1 MQTEPDN
8 QSFYSFDKLELSALE
23 AINEAQR
30 LAFAPVVFHALV
42 LLRDRGILEFLKINH
57 HTGAT
62 IEEVSKNCNISEYG
76 ARVLLESGLGSR
88 VCILKDGKYYLTK
101 VGYYINSDEMT
112 RVNMNYSLDVC
123 YKAMIHL
130 GKAIDHEYAAGLV
143 ELGPWRTIYEGL
155 SILPEP
161 AKKSWFE
168 FDHFYSDHSF
178 KQMLPILFKYLP
190 KQIFDIGGNT
200 GKFSIDCCNFDPDV
214 QMTICDLPV
223 QLEAAE
229 KNLSQSPFKHRIKL
243 QQLNVLTP
251 PYRFTEKAD
260 AIVMSQFL
268 DCFSPKEITDV
279 LLYSKDGIN
288 ENGRV
293 FIIETIWD
301 RQRFE
306 ASAFCLQQTS
316 LYFTA
321 VANGNSKMYG
331 HDQFSNCIKNAGYEI
346 EEIHD
351 NLGISHTLYICKP
364 I

>member
-161 AKKSWFE
+161 AKKVGLNSITFILTTPSSRC
-168 FDHFYSDHSF
+168 FLFYSNICPS
-178 KQMLPILFKYLP
+178 
-190 KQIFDIGGNT
+190 
-200 GKFSIDCCNFDPDV
+200 KFLI
-214 QMTICDLPV
+214 
-223 QLEAAE
+223 LEATLV
-229 KNLSQSPFKHRIKL
+229 NS
-243 QQLNVLTP
+243 
-251 PYRFTEKAD
+251 
-260 AIVMSQFL
+260 
-268 DCFSPKEITDV
+268 V
-279 LLYSKDGIN
+279 LLAAILIQMSK
-288 ENGRV
+288 
-293 FIIETIWD
+293 
-301 RQRFE
+301 
-306 ASAFCLQQTS
+306 
-316 LYFTA
+316 
-321 VANGNSKMYG
+321 
-331 HDQFSNCIKNAGYEI
+331 
-346 EEIHD
+346 
-351 NLGISHTLYICKP
+351 
-364 I
+364 